1 MMKSH
6 SFQLQ
11 KHLLRYIGVSLN
23 RFQLMKLFQW
33 TPFYFLFICCF
44 LFLWSDFCKWK
55 SSWIHGF
62 FMRLTYLINFTTT
75 FFISWRSMRQ
85 TSQPSGAEKK
95 EAMKQAFKANS
106 SRSSRGGQDTQSAK
120 AEKAEK
126 ADVSSKKPTGTST
139 SSLRYRPFNFL
150 LMYRCTILQGVRAQI
165 CMFWT
170 PCVTWVLNLCQPIWC
185 GPY

>member
-1 MMKSH
+1 
-6 SFQLQ
+6 
-11 KHLLRYIGVSLN
+11 
-23 RFQLMKLFQW
+23 
-33 TPFYFLFICCF
+33 
-44 LFLWSDFCKWK
+44 
-55 SSWIHGF
+55 
-62 FMRLTYLINFTTT
+62 
-75 FFISWRSMRQ
+75 MRQ

-150 LMYRCTILQGVRAQI
+150 LMYSCLYNLTFRPSSDLSPNDNNLDHC
-165 CMFWT
+165 
-170 PCVTWVLNLCQPIWC
+170 PVL
-185 GPY
+185 

>member
-1 MMKSH
+1 
-6 SFQLQ
+6 
-11 KHLLRYIGVSLN
+11 
-23 RFQLMKLFQW
+23 
-33 TPFYFLFICCF
+33 
-44 LFLWSDFCKWK
+44 
-55 SSWIHGF
+55 
-62 FMRLTYLINFTTT
+62 
-75 FFISWRSMRQ
+75 MRQ

-150 LMYRCTILQGVRAQI
+150 LMCSCLYNLTGCSDADLY
-165 CMFWT
+165 
-170 PCVTWVLNLCQPIWC
+170 VLNSSCDL
-185 GPY
+185 GFEFNVS

>member
-1 MMKSH
+1 
-6 SFQLQ
+6 
-11 KHLLRYIGVSLN
+11 
-23 RFQLMKLFQW
+23 
-33 TPFYFLFICCF
+33 
-44 LFLWSDFCKWK
+44 
-55 SSWIHGF
+55 
-62 FMRLTYLINFTTT
+62 
-75 FFISWRSMRQ
+75 MRQ

-150 LMYRCTILQGVRAQI
+150 LIFCCQTFKRLSKVFHYIL
-165 CMFWT
+165 
-170 PCVTWVLNLCQPIWC
+170 
-185 GPY
+185 

>member
-1 MMKSH
+1 MNS
-6 SFQLQ
+6 
-11 KHLLRYIGVSLN
+11 
-23 RFQLMKLFQW
+23 
-33 TPFYFLFICCF
+33 F
-44 LFLWSDFCKWK
+44 LFLITFA
-55 SSWIHGF
+55 
-62 FMRLTYLINFTTT
+62 TT

-139 SSLRYRPFNFL
+139 SSLRYRPFNFF
-150 LMYRCTILQGVRAQI
+150 LMCRCTILHFKRLSEVFHYFRNCKTKFRPSSDLSSNGIILFNALYYCGQTRSVFLGWTR
-165 CMFWT
+165 FWT
-170 PCVTWVLNLCQPIWC
+170 HHLGWVRSGWPS
-185 GPY
+185 G

>member
-1 MMKSH
+1 MRKI
-6 SFQLQ
+6 FF
-11 KHLLRYIGVSLN
+11 KFCVLLKESDEVISLN
-23 RFQLMKLFQW
+23 S
-33 TPFYFLFICCF
+33 F
-44 LFLWSDFCKWK
+44 LFLTYLLFSIFLIGILQMKEEFWSE

-62 FMRLTYLINFTTT
+62 LMKWHILLTLQLRF
-75 FFISWRSMRQ
+75 FFISSRSMRQ

-120 AEKAEK
+120 TEKAEK

-150 LMYRCTILQGVRAQI
+150 LIFCCQTFKRLSKVFHYIL
-165 CMFWT
+165 
-170 PCVTWVLNLCQPIWC
+170 
-185 GPY
+185 